1 MIITI
6 STIYFLVLFVIAF
19 FSRKNEN
26 LEEFIVAGKKFGSL
40 ITAAASRAT
49 GESAWLILGF
59 TGFGY
64 AFGIKGLWIALGET
78 VCVYLSWAFIAP
90 KFKQLIDGLG
100 ANTYTEFLEKAT
112 NDNTGLVRLVSSITI
127 CLLVI
132 SYVSAQFLGIGK
144 AFEIFFNMPLSYGI
158 WLGAILT
165 VGYTVIGGYRAISWG
180 DFFQAI
186 IMLFGLIAL
195 LVMLVLKIPSV
206 NYHQIILLPEGFWSL
221 LGNEGF
227 TWKGFAMVVS
237 FLAIGTGLF
246 GIPHMFVPFI
256 AARDVKVIKRGALVA
271 VLFTFVTE
279 VSALSLGILAR
290 FFVTNLADSEQI
302 MPVLSQLLL
311 SPLWSGILV
320 AVIFASIMSTADS
333 LLMSASTSLIYDLYR
348 NYFQSTRD
356 RNQHLIL
363 LSRICLVV
371 ISLLGAFLA
380 QNEYSF
386 IFWLV
391 VFVWSAL
398 TAAFVPL
405 CISLVYGKAISN
417 YQAVISI
424 IVGFLSAALWRM
436 FLFEKTGIGEIIAGL
451 FFSSISLPISKKIG
465 QLFDR
470 LIIHNRLKKK
480 YAKAV

>member
-6 STIYFLVLFVIAF
+6 SAIYFLVLFIIAF

-26 LEEFIVAGKKFGSL
+26 LEEFIVAGKKLGSL

-49 GESAWLILGF
+49 GESAWLILGY

-64 AFGIKGLWIALGET
+64 AFGLKGLWIALGET
-78 VCVYLSWAFIAP
+78 VCVYLSWAFVAP
-90 KFKQLIDGLG
+90 RFKKLIDSLNV
-100 ANTYTEFLEKAT
+100 NTYTEFLEKAT
-112 NDNTGLVRLVSSITI
+112 NDKTGLVRLISSITI

-158 WLGAILT
+158 WLGALLT
-165 VGYTVIGGYRAISWG
+165 VGYTVIGGYRAI
-180 DFFQAI
+180 
-186 IMLFGLIAL
+186 IMLFGLIVL
-195 LVMLVLKIPSV
+195 LAMLILKIPSV
-206 NYHQIILLPEGFWSL
+206 NYHQTISLPEGFWSL
-221 LGNEGF
+221 LGSEGF
-227 TWKGFAMVVS
+227 TWKGFAMVTS

-256 AARDVKVIKRGALVA
+256 AAKDVEVIKKGASVA
-271 VLFTFVTE
+271 IMFTFVTE

-290 FFVTNLADSEQI
+290 FLVKNLADSEQI

-311 SPLWSGILV
+311 SPVWSGVLV
-320 AVIFASIMSTADS
+320 AVVFASIMSTADS

-356 RNQHLIL
+356 RDQHLVL

-371 ISLLGAFLA
+371 ISFLGAFLA

-405 CISLVYGKAISN
+405 CMSLIYGRTISN

-451 FFSSISLPISKKIG
+451 FFSSISIPISGKIS
-465 QLFDR
+465 QLFGHLTAR
-470 LIIHNRLKKK
+470 SNLKKE
-480 YAKAV
+480 YAKVI